1 MINIWTK
8 TCYLSHFQVVQRAFE
23 FVPDQNWELI
33 KPLEFAE
40 KWKNFGSAKYKHIG
54 KKCIYAI
61 AEIDRTDGFFVAIL
75 ERTFGDKPQ
84 PFAVEKLAPHVLN
97 NLSLSNNGTSNHH
110 EEEQVAEDDDEEEER
125 VQEVPVDVPSSS
137 KKKRQ
142 KNTSVSEATN
152 RSEVPDAD
160 TTIEESPG
168 DAENKKKKKKRKSKG
183 GDVSQDVIDISL
195 TEDKPKKNKISK
207 TECIEILTD
216 TEEPS
221 PHDNETVADSAKK
234 GKKKRKIEETVA
246 VSTPTDKKKK
256 KK

>member
-40 KWKNFGSAKYKHIG
+40 KWTNFGSAKYKHIG

-61 AEIDRTDGFFVAIL
+61 PEIDRTDGFFVAIL

-84 PFAVEKLAPHVLN
+84 PFTVEKLAPHVLN

-110 EEEQVAEDDDEEEER
+110 EEEQVAENDEEEQ
-125 VQEVPVDVPSSS
+125 VQEVPVDLPSSS

-142 KNTSVSEATN
+142 KNTSVSEAIN
-152 RSEVPDAD
+152 GNEVPEAN

-168 DAENKKKKKKRKSKG
+168 DAENKKKKKRKSKG

-195 TEDKPKKNKISK
+195 TEDKPKKNKKSK
-207 TECIEILTD
+207 AECIEILTD

-221 PHDNETVADSAKK
+221 PHDNGTVADSAKK
-234 GKKKRKIEETVA
+234 SKKKRKIEETVA